1 MADAV
6 PDAIVQ
12 VSDSYNEINPDSS
25 SHDLLSDTPIPKTVI
40 TKVDSGPSYG
50 EIPGT
55 TAFNK
60 RRGDADPDVV
70 EKKED
75 VPG

>member
-6 PDAIVQ
+6 PDAIFQ
-12 VSDSYNEINPDSS
+12 VSGSYNEINPDSS
-25 SHDLLSDTPIPKTVI
+25 PHALSDTPIPKTVI